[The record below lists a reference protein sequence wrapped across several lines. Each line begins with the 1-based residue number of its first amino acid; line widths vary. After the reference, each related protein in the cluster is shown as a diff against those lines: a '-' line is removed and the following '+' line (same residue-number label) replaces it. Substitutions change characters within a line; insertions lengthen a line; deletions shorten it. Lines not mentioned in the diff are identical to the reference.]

1 MALAAGGLGLF
12 LYKVIVLGYPLAPN
26 REVDTWD
33 LEVRLAFVA
42 QGRPVKASLLIPKD
56 TRRYSV
62 IDEHF
67 ISRRYGLNTSR
78 RGGNRAAVWSIR
90 RASGDQILYYRATV
104 QRIAVTQPPAGR
116 PAPRIELPE
125 IGGAERAAVLVLVE
139 EIRSRSADVE
149 TMVAELLNR
158 LNAHEPDENVE
169 LLLRR
174 HASALHKMRTAI
186 KVLLYAG
193 IPARVVHGI
202 ELTELERDAPLI
214 HWIQVYDRGVWRSF
228 NPRTGEVNI
237 PEDWFTWWRQAAPL
251 AQVDGGRHVH
261 TRISVTLNRAAAL
274 SGAAERGKRLAPGLV
289 EYSLLSLPIE
299 TQAVYH
305 VLLMIP
311 IGALILVLMR
321 NVVGVKTFGTFM
333 PVLIALAFRETRLLW
348 GMVLFSLVV
357 ALGLS
362 VRFYFDRLK
371 LLLVPR
377 LASVLIVVVLVM
389 ALLSVVSHK
398 LGLEKGLSI
407 ALFPMVI
414 LTMTIER
421 MSIVW
426 EERGAAEA
434 LQQGLG
440 SLAVAAIAYAVMNL
454 ALLRHVVFVYPE
466 LHLVVLAITLL
477 LGRYSGYRLTELRR
491 FRALARG
498 PRS

>member
-1 MALAAGGLGLF
+1 
-12 LYKVIVLGYPLAPN
+12 
-26 REVDTWD
+26 
-33 LEVRLAFVA
+33 
-42 QGRPVKASLLIPKD
+42 
-56 TRRYSV
+56 
-62 IDEHF
+62 
-67 ISRRYGLNTSR
+67 
-78 RGGNRAAVWSIR
+78 
-90 RASGDQILYYRATV
+90 
-104 QRIAVTQPPAGR
+104 
-116 PAPRIELPE
+116 
-125 IGGAERAAVLVLVE
+125 
-139 EIRSRSADVE
+139 
-149 TMVAELLNR
+149 MVGELLNR
-158 LNAHEPDENVE
+158 LNAREPDENVE
-169 LLLRR
+169 LLLGRR
-174 HASALHKMRTAI
+174 PSALHKIRTAV

-193 IPARVVHGI
+193 IPARVVHGV
-202 ELTELERDAPLI
+202 ELKELERDAPLI
-214 HWIQVYDRGVWRSF
+214 HWIQVYDRSVWRSF
-228 NPRTGEVNI
+228 GPRTGEGNI
-237 PEDWFTWWRQAAPL
+237 AEDWFAWWRRAAPL
-251 AQVDGGRHVH
+251 VQVDGGRDVH
-261 TRISVTLNRAAAL
+261 TRISVTHNRAAAL

-299 TQAVYH
+299 TQAVYQ

-311 IGALILVLMR
+311 VGALILVVMR

-348 GMVLFSLVV
+348 GMVIFSLVV

-377 LASVLIVVVLVM
+377 LASVLIVVMLVI

-426 EERGAAEA
+426 EERGPAEA

-454 ALLRHVVFVYPE
+454 AYLQHAVFVYPE

-477 LGRYSGYRLTELRR
+477 LGRYSGHRLTELRR

-498 PRS
+498 PGP